1 MFSRVVY
8 LKRNRNMRLVTD
20 KKSIDWL
27 MFNAIFNSIS
37 VSGQCTCPCFPGVLL
52 TSTFNRS
59 CHHDYHQ
66 SSERIVTESAIRT
79 SDLLFSSL
87 WCYQLSYGARQLCV
101 KELKHEIGDRQQIQ
115 NEFYCTLTLN
125 PFPHNDTFW
134 RPWETSLLKTLWEKE
149 KLLVMS
155 NFSFSHSV
163 FYLFG

>member
-1 MFSRVVY
+1 
-8 LKRNRNMRLVTD
+8 MRLVTD

-52 TSTFNRS
+52 TSTLHNILPKAHNHHWNNEQLWERNRS
-59 CHHDYHQ
+59 CHHDYHH
-66 SSERIVTESAIRT
+66 SSERIVTESEIRT

-87 WCYQLSYGARQLCV
+87 WCYQLSYGAQQLCV

-149 KLLVMS
+149 K
-155 NFSFSHSV
+155 
-163 FYLFG
+163 